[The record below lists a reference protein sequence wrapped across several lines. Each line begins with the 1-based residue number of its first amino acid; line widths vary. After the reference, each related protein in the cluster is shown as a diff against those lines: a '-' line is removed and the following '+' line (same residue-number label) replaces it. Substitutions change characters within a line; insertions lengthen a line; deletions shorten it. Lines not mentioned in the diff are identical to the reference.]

1 MSGGI
6 MKLSTF
12 DEQSVRL
19 ITTEDEIFDGLCR
32 YCPAEYC
39 QIELGV
45 DEEALEIDHWVFY
58 KSRIR
63 SVTPFPE
70 GESPLWQS
78 LPQHRMRLE
87 PEPFARIER
96 GEKTWELRLW
106 DEKRRRIHAGDVIR
120 FESRADDTD
129 TLYALVREI
138 RVFPSFAELYRALPL
153 TEIGY
158 APEEAH
164 AASASD
170 MDRYYSPE
178 GQARWG
184 AAALRLEL
192 L

>member
-1 MSGGI
+1 ME
-6 MKLSTF
+6 LSTF
-12 DEQSVRL
+12 DEPCVRL

-39 QIELGV
+39 QIELGG

-58 KSRIR
+58 KSRVR

-70 GESPLWQS
+70 GEPLLWLS

-87 PEPFARIER
+87 PEPFSRIER

-158 APEEAH
+158 APAEALT
-164 AASASD
+164 ASASD

-178 GQARWG
+178 EQARWG

>member
-1 MSGGI
+1 MDLPSFENKI
-6 MKLSTF
+6 I
-12 DEQSVRL
+12 RL
-19 ITTEDEIFDGLCR
+19 TDKWGCVFDGECEWLS
-32 YCPAEYC
+32 PEYC
-39 QIELGV
+39 EHEYGPF
-45 DEEALEIDHWVFY
+45 EEALKIDEWLFFAE
-58 KSRIR
+58 SIR
-63 SVTPFPE
+63 SVEELSGPPELWASRRMHHMHLRQKPFD
-70 GESPLWQS
+70 Q
-78 LPQHRMRLE
+78 MD
-87 PEPFARIER
+87 R
-96 GEKTWELRLW
+96 GRKTLELRLW
-106 DEKRRRIHAGDVIR
+106 DEKRRRIRPGDVIR

-170 MDRYYSPE
+170 MDRYYPPE
-178 GQARWG
+178 EQARWG